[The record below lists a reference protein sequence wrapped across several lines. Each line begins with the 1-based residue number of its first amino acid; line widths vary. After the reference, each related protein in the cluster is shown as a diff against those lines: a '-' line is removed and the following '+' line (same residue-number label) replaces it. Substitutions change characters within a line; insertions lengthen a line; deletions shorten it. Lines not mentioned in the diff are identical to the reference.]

1 MTTVAEKSWFGESR
15 VLFGGGKGV
24 GFTAIFTGRNE
35 VVAKVIFLHLFVIL
49 FTGGVSSREN
59 PPAGR
64 TPPPGLDT
72 PQTRPLWDQTPQE
85 QTPPWDQ
92 TPPRAD
98 TPPPEADCSIRS
110 TSGRYASYWNAF
122 LLSIEWNS
130 IRQGIPVQEIVAKSL
145 PGALFVCLKLQFV
158 QLFPVRSLFNLQEK

>member
-35 VVAKVIFLHLFVIL
+35 VVSKVIVLHLFVIL

-64 TPPPGLDT
+64 TLPPGLDT
-72 PQTRPLWDQTPQE
+72 PQTRPPPGPDPPGTDTPLGPN
-85 QTPPWDQ
+85 TPPS
-92 TPPRAD
+92 RH
-98 TPPPEADCSIRS
+98 PPPGSRLQHTVNERPVCILLECILVVYRMEFDTTR
-110 TSGRYASYWNAF
+110 NA
-122 LLSIEWNS
+122 LSF
-130 IRQGIPVQEIVAKSL
+130 K
-145 PGALFVCLKLQFV
+145 K
-158 QLFPVRSLFNLQEK
+158 